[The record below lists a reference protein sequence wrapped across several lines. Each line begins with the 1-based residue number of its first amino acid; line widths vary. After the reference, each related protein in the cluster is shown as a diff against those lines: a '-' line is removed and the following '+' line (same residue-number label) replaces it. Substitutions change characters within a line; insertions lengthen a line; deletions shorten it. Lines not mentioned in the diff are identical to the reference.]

1 MIEHVFADPPP
12 YSKMPHTSATLC
24 NILSH
29 TFQPRLKQGSM
40 KRAFV
45 LTVVPLVS
53 SASLAAA
60 FVCPAP
66 ATATSAAF
74 TPNRPRLAGDASSSS
89 ASATIAPLRPARDLH
104 RQQRQRGRHLVA
116 SLGGGVPEVAAVV
129 ISSTSYVVSWLVGT
143 LVAAS
148 IANFLQ
154 GRPYSDLGLT
164 PDKILGVPAEEATA
178 DHVARLGKAGF
189 MQLFYASQ
197 CPVTGDLDG
206 EYRARTLNM
215 GVLHPITAII
225 THRIWGPGR
234 WLGKGIRTGSREGYN
249 LFASESKGIGLPS
262 DTQRERCFRFSQS
275 SDSVFDRGVSSELDY
290 ARAGKNGPLFGG
302 MRDEV
307 RKVNDKLF
315 IGLGYIQ
322 AFGGKYNSAPF
333 VMEGPPVGEF
343 SSPDKSL

>member
-1 MIEHVFADPPP
+1 
-12 YSKMPHTSATLC
+12 
-24 NILSH
+24 
-29 TFQPRLKQGSM
+29 M

-45 LTVVPLVS
+45 LTVLPLVS

-74 TPNRPRLAGDASSSS
+74 TPNRPRLAGDASASS
-89 ASATIAPLRPARDLH
+89 AAAAIAPLRPARDQH
-104 RQQRQRGRHLVA
+104 RQQRRRRRHLVA

-129 ISSTSYVVSWLVGT
+129 VSSTSSVVSWLVGA

-154 GRPYSDLGLT
+154 GRPYRDLGLT

-197 CPVTGDLDG
+197 CPATGDLDG

-249 LFASESKGIGLPS
+249 LFTASEAKGIGLPS
-262 DTQRERCFRFSQS
+262 DMQRERSFRFSQF
-275 SDSVFDRGVSSELDY
+275 SDSVFDRGVSSGLDY

-315 IGLGYIQ
+315 IGLGYVQ

-333 VMEGPPVGEF
+333 LMEGPPVREF
-343 SSPDKSL
+343 SGPDKTL

>member
-1 MIEHVFADPPP
+1 
-12 YSKMPHTSATLC
+12 
-24 NILSH
+24 
-29 TFQPRLKQGSM
+29 M

-45 LTVVPLVS
+45 LTVLPLAS

-66 ATATSAAF
+66 ARATTPAAAF
-74 TPNRPRLAGDASSSS
+74 TPNGPRLAGDAS
-89 ASATIAPLRPARDLH
+89 AAVAAIAPLRPLH
-104 RQQRQRGRHLVA
+104 HQRRRGRHLVA
-116 SLGGGVPEVAAVV
+116 SLGGGGVPEVAAVV
-129 ISSTSYVVSWLVGT
+129 ASSTSSAVSWLLGA

-154 GRPYSDLGLT
+154 GRPYRDLGLT

-197 CPVTGDLDG
+197 CPATGDLDG

-215 GVLHPITAII
+215 GVLHPITAVI

-234 WLGKGIRTGSREGYN
+234 WLGKGIRAGGREGYN
-249 LFASESKGIGLPS
+249 LFSPSEAKSTSLPS
-262 DTQRERCFRFSQS
+262 DTQRERSFRFSQF
-275 SDSVFDRGVSSELDY
+275 SDSVFDRGVSSRLDY

-333 VMEGPPVGEF
+333 VMEGPPVREYSG
-343 SSPDKSL
+343 PDKNL

>member
-1 MIEHVFADPPP
+1 M
-12 YSKMPHTSATLC
+12 YSRTPCHTPQSQTSAALHH
-24 NILSH
+24 ILSN
-29 TFQPRLKQGSM
+29 TFQPQLKQGSM

-45 LTVVPLVS
+45 LTVLPLVS

-74 TPNRPRLAGDASSSS
+74 TPNRPRLGGDASSS
-89 ASATIAPLRPARDLH
+89 AAATIAPLRPARDQH
-104 RQQRQRGRHLVA
+104 RQQRQRGRDLVP

-129 ISSTSYVVSWLVGT
+129 VSSTSSVVSWLVGA

-154 GRPYSDLGLT
+154 GRPYRDLGLT

-197 CPVTGDLDG
+197 CPATGDLDG

-215 GVLHPITAII
+215 GVLHPITSII

-249 LFASESKGIGLPS
+249 LFASEGKGIGLPS
-262 DTQRERCFRFSQS
+262 DTQRERSFRFSQF
-275 SDSVFDRGVSSELDY
+275 SDSVFDRGVSSGLDY

-333 VMEGPPVGEF
+333 VMEGPPVREF
-343 SSPDKSL
+343 SGPDKTL